1 MQKETLCIREIFSV
15 QQSYADTSGMHF
27 AKVAQFIAS
36 LNVVCLKIPY
46 NDVLRKFSVAWI
58 NSYVRTVLGDKDLQ

>member
-15 QQSYADTSGMHF
+15 QQSYANTSGMHF

-46 NDVLRKFSVAWI
+46 NDVLRKFSVA
-58 NSYVRTVLGDKDLQ
+58 